1 MITAKHSNVMLS
13 LLAGLLS
20 GAILACTEDDPQAT
34 PSPDS
39 GTPDTGDAG
48 DAGGATDTTD
58 AGEDPDAEVPD
69 TDATVEPGTSD
80 VNDTGTGPDSDADT
94 VPDADA
100 AEDTDA
106 DAVEPDP
113 EPGFECERPASD
125 FTPGADDDWPTCS
138 PDSGEYVRFQES
150 VSTIARIDA
159 YEQMAVLLWDSPD
172 APTPDDFIA
181 ARELY
186 ATDEGLG
193 SRVSRREDE
202 HYPPVTNSEGTI
214 LLCRDEGVPALDPDR
229 CVGPAKIVP
238 LINDAFAAGI
248 TGTDPEI
255 NAAQLDAALVWF
267 LYASTYKEGV
277 TCTTVKRDCDS
288 SWAYF
293 AGGTQSDEAP
303 RGLARL
309 FDEAE
314 ALSYEI
320 TYDGVLAVRCWRDN
334 DSADT
339 ATDLVRRDQAL
350 DQLDRGLD
358 GGMAAIVVK
367 RATEARTS
375 TGVQRQADWLWIQIV
390 AGALDR
396 ALGEVSPTAASALR
410 DALAQTDAASADL
423 DAVIDAVQALYPCQP

>member
-1 MITAKHSNVMLS
+1 MTTKTNPNIIVMF
-13 LLAGLLS
+13 LAGALCNALV
-20 GAILACTEDDPQAT
+20 ACTEDDPVAT
-34 PSPDS
+34 PSPDT
-39 GTPDTGDAG
+39 GTPDASDAG
-48 DAGGATDTTD
+48 DAGGMDTTD
-58 AGEDPDAEVPD
+58 VGEDPDAVVPD
-69 TDATVEPGTSD
+69 TDAGGE
-80 VNDTGTGPDSDADT
+80 PDSDAT
-94 VPDADA
+94 
-100 AEDTDA
+100 AEPDTDTGEPPDTDVVE
-106 DAVEPDP
+106 DAVEPQP
-113 EPGFECERPASD
+113 EPGFECARPASD
-125 FTPGADDDWPTCS
+125 FTPGADDDWPTCN

-202 HYPPVTNSEGTI
+202 HYPPVTDAEGNV

-229 CVGPAKIVP
+229 CVGPAQIVP
-238 LINDAFAAGI
+238 IINDAFAAGI
-248 TGTDPEI
+248 TGTDPVI
-255 NAAQLDAALVWF
+255 NAARLDAALVWF
-267 LYASTYKEGV
+267 LYASTYKEAV
-277 TCTTVKRDCDS
+277 TCTQVKRDCDS

-314 ALSYEI
+314 ALSYEN

-339 ATDLVRRDQAL
+339 ATDLSRRDQAL

-358 GGMAAIVVK
+358 SGMAAIVVK
-367 RATEARTS
+367 RATEALVS
-375 TGVQRQADWLWIQIV
+375 TGVQRQADWAWIQIV
-390 AGALDR
+390 AGALER
-396 ALGEVSPTAASALR
+396 ALGEVSPTAATALTT
-410 DALAQTDAASADL
+410 ALAQTDAASADL
-423 DAVIDAVQALYPCQP
+423 DAVIEAVQTLYPCQP